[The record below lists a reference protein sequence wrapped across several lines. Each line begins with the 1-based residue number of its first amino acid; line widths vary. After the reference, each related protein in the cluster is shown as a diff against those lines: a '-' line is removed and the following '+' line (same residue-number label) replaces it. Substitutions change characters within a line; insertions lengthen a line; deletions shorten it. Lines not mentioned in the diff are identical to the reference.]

1 MTFPAVTAPYGLQP
15 INRIDG
21 MPYAG
26 AIRQIPVAAGF
37 GTAIFNGDTVVIN
50 SDGVLVKS
58 TTTDSGNIVGVCV
71 GGQYVNSSGQ
81 TVQGQ
86 FIPALASTSTN
97 LALAYVVDDPMA
109 LFKVAV
115 VTSGTTMGTAGRTV
129 VGSNLPLVL
138 NAGNTTTDSGN
149 IVGVCLGGQYVNSS
163 GQTIQGQ
170 FIPALASTSTNLAL
184 AYVVD
189 DPMALFKVAVVTSGT
204 TMGTA
209 GRTVVGSN
217 LPLVLNAGSTTT
229 GNSAFAVTLT
239 GAGTTATIPIRVIDV
254 VPETATAADTYTEL
268 LVKINTHQYND
279 TTGV

>member
-1 MTFPAVTAPYGLQP
+1 MAYPTVSAPFGLQP

-37 GTAIFNGDTVVIN
+37 GTAIFDGDTVVIN
-50 SDGVLVKS
+50 SDGFLIKS
-58 TTTDSGNIVGVCV
+58 TTTNSVDIVGVCV
-71 GGQYVNSSGQ
+71 GGQYVNSSNQ

-86 FIPALASTSTN
+86 FIPALASTSGN

-129 VGSNLPLVL
+129 VGSNLALVL
-138 NAGNTTTDSGN
+138 NAGN
-149 IVGVCLGGQYVNSS
+149 
-163 GQTIQGQ
+163 
-170 FIPALASTSTNLAL
+170 
-184 AYVVD
+184 
-189 DPMALFKVAVVTSGT
+189 
-204 TMGTA
+204 
-209 GRTVVGSN
+209 
-217 LPLVLNAGSTTT
+217 TTT

-254 VPETATAADTYTEL
+254 VPETATAANAFTEL
-268 LVKINTHQYND
+268 LVKINTHQYNN

>member
-1 MTFPAVTAPYGLQP
+1 MAYPTVSAPYGLQP

-37 GTAIFNGDTVVIN
+37 GTAIFDGDTVVIN
-50 SDGVLVKS
+50 SDGFLVKS
-58 TTTDSGNIVGVCV
+58 
-71 GGQYVNSSGQ
+71 
-81 TVQGQ
+81 
-86 FIPALASTSTN
+86 
-97 LALAYVVDDPMA
+97 
-109 LFKVAV
+109 
-115 VTSGTTMGTAGRTV
+115 
-129 VGSNLPLVL
+129 
-138 NAGNTTTDSGN
+138 TTTDSGN

-217 LPLVLNAGSTTT
+217 LPLVLNAGNTVT

-239 GAGTTATIPIRVIDV
+239 GAGVTATIPVRVIDV
-254 VPETATAADTYTEL
+254 VPETATGADAFREL
-268 LVKINTHQYND
+268 LVKINTHQYNN

>member
-1 MTFPAVTAPYGLQP
+1 MTYPAVTAPYGLQP

-26 AIRQIPVAAGF
+26 AIRQIPVATGF
-37 GTAIFNGDTVVIN
+37 GTAIFDGDTVLIN

-97 LALAYVVDDPMA
+97 PALAYVVDDPMA

-138 NAGNTTTDSGN
+138 NPGNT
-149 IVGVCLGGQYVNSS
+149 
-163 GQTIQGQ
+163 
-170 FIPALASTSTNLAL
+170 A
-184 AYVVD
+184 
-189 DPMALFKVAVVTSGT
+189 
-204 TMGTA
+204 
-209 GRTVVGSN
+209 
-217 LPLVLNAGSTTT
+217 T

-239 GAGTTATIPIRVIDV
+239 GAGTTATIPVRVIDV
-254 VPETATAADTYTEL
+254 VPETATGADAFREL
-268 LVKINTHQYND
+268 LVKINTHQYNN

>member
-1 MTFPAVTAPYGLQP
+1 MAYPTVSAPYGLQP

-37 GTAIFNGDTVVIN
+37 GTAIFDGDTVVIN
-50 SDGVLVKS
+50 SDGYLVKS

-71 GGQYVNSSGQ
+71 GGQYVNSNGQ

-86 FIPALASTSTN
+86 FIPASAST
-97 LALAYVVDDPMA
+97 
-109 LFKVAV
+109 
-115 VTSGTTMGTAGRTV
+115 
-129 VGSNLPLVL
+129 
-138 NAGNTTTDSGN
+138 
-149 IVGVCLGGQYVNSS
+149 
-163 GQTIQGQ
+163 
-170 FIPALASTSTNLAL
+170 ASNLAL

-217 LPLVLNAGSTTT
+217 LPLVLNAGSTVT

-239 GAGTTATIPIRVIDV
+239 GAGVTATIPVRVIDV
-254 VPETATAADTYTEL
+254 VPETATGADAFREL
-268 LVKINTHQYND
+268 LVKINTHQYNN

>member
-1 MTFPAVTAPYGLQP
+1 MAYPTVSAPFGLQP
-15 INRIDG
+15 VNRIDG

-26 AIRQIPVAAGF
+26 AIRQIPVAVGF
-37 GTAIFNGDTVVIN
+37 GTAIFDGDTVVIN
-50 SDGVLVKS
+50 SDGYLVKS
-58 TTTDSGNIVGVCV
+58 TTTDSGNIVGVCM

-129 VGSNLPLVL
+129 VGTNLALVL
-138 NAGNTTTDSGN
+138 NAGN
-149 IVGVCLGGQYVNSS
+149 
-163 GQTIQGQ
+163 
-170 FIPALASTSTNLAL
+170 
-184 AYVVD
+184 
-189 DPMALFKVAVVTSGT
+189 
-204 TMGTA
+204 
-209 GRTVVGSN
+209 
-217 LPLVLNAGSTTT
+217 TTT

-254 VPETATAADTYTEL
+254 VPETATAADTFTEL
-268 LVKINTHQYND
+268 LVKINTHQYNN

>member
-1 MTFPAVTAPYGLQP
+1 MAYPTVSAPFGLQP

-37 GTAIFNGDTVVIN
+37 GTAIFDGDTVVIN
-50 SDGVLVKS
+50 SDGYLIKS
-58 TTTDSGNIVGVCV
+58 TTTNSGDIVGVCL

-129 VGSNLPLVL
+129 VGSNLALVL
-138 NAGNTTTDSGN
+138 NAGN
-149 IVGVCLGGQYVNSS
+149 
-163 GQTIQGQ
+163 
-170 FIPALASTSTNLAL
+170 
-184 AYVVD
+184 
-189 DPMALFKVAVVTSGT
+189 
-204 TMGTA
+204 
-209 GRTVVGSN
+209 
-217 LPLVLNAGSTTT
+217 TTT

-254 VPETATAADTYTEL
+254 VPETATAADTFTEL
-268 LVKINTHQYND
+268 LVKINTHQYNN

>member
-1 MTFPAVTAPYGLQP
+1 MAYPTVDKPYGLQP

-26 AIRQIPVAAGF
+26 AFRQIPVAAGF
-37 GTAIFNGDTVVIN
+37 GTAIFDGDTVVIN
-50 SDGVLVKS
+50 SDGYLVKS
-58 TTTDSGNIVGVCV
+58 TTTNSGDIVGVCV

-86 FIPALASTSTN
+86 YIPALASTASN

-129 VGSNLPLVL
+129 VGSNLALVL
-138 NAGNTTTDSGN
+138 NAGN
-149 IVGVCLGGQYVNSS
+149 
-163 GQTIQGQ
+163 
-170 FIPALASTSTNLAL
+170 
-184 AYVVD
+184 
-189 DPMALFKVAVVTSGT
+189 
-204 TMGTA
+204 
-209 GRTVVGSN
+209 
-217 LPLVLNAGSTTT
+217 TTT

-268 LVKINTHQYND
+268 LVKINTHQYNN